1 MNSGIRMS
9 TIEKEGVAAMISD
22 VSLSSALKEDT
33 SQNYILLRKHIS
45 SLLAAKLLLL
55 IF

>member
-1 MNSGIRMS
+1 MS

-22 VSLSSALKEDT
+22 VYLSSALKEDDT
-33 SQNYILLRKHIS
+33 YQNDILLRKHIS